1 MESTL
6 SLQANLYPRLTP
18 AGAFYAVS
26 SDTPSAGKTLLHSL
40 LKADADEVVSSEKLL
55 AWADT
60 ADIDTA
66 LNLLYRLQKLEFLYG
81 DENGHSDGINLST
94 SNCRC

>member
-6 SLQANLYPRLTP
+6 SLQANLYPCLTP

-26 SDTPSAGKTLLHSL
+26 SDAPSAGKTLLRSL

-55 AWADT
+55 AGGHRRHRYRFEPVVPFAKT
-60 ADIDTA
+60 RI
-66 LNLLYRLQKLEFLYG
+66 LLWR
-81 DENGHSDGINLST
+81 
-94 SNCRC
+94 